1 MENSEKDNLNL
12 ESTDS
17 TFIDVSDNN
26 KNYCEIS
33 EKSKKK
39 KKKKKKSN
47 KDIDIQDVMDIG
59 ADMSPIRVYPSSK
72 NKNKKIISSDV
83 DDKYSFMNDK
93 HKKKKKNK
101 NKKKNKK

>member
-39 KKKKKKSN
+39 KKVKKDN
-47 KDIDIQDVMDIG
+47 V
-59 ADMSPIRVYPSSK
+59 
-72 NKNKKIISSDV
+72 ISI
-83 DDKYSFMNDK
+83 F
-93 HKKKKKNK
+93 
-101 NKKKNKK
+101 